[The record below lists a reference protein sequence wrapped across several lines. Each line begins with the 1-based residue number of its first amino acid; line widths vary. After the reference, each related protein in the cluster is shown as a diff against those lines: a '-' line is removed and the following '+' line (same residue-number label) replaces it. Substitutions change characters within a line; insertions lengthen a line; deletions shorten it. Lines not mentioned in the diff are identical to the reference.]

1 VDGRPAHSAGIGRK
15 FPERGEDVAVIRS
28 VIRGVGA
35 YLPKR
40 IVTNADLE
48 RIVDTND
55 AWIVERTGIKQRH
68 IARDDELTSDLGI
81 AAAKQ
86 ALVRSGVD
94 PVDIDLVICATATP
108 DRTFPATAVRIQAG
122 LGITKGAAFDVQAV
136 CSGFVY
142 AMATA
147 DNFLKAGQFKRALVI
162 GAETFSRILD
172 WSDRGTCV
180 LFGDGAGAV
189 VLEAQSQQGGRED
202 RGILST
208 RLRSDGRFEE
218 LLYVDGGPGST
229 KTTGHLRMNG
239 REVFRHA
246 VQKISGVIEETL
258 LMSGYAPNE
267 IDLYVPHQANKRIL
281 DGIAKKLG
289 VEPHKII
296 MTVANHGNTS
306 AASIPLAL
314 NVAFEEHRL
323 GEGSLVLMEAMGG
336 GFTWGAVLARW

>member
-1 VDGRPAHSAGIGRK
+1 M
-15 FPERGEDVAVIRS
+15 AVIRS

-35 YLPKR
+35 YLPKH
-40 IVTNADLE
+40 VL
-48 RIVDTND
+48 TND
-55 AWIVERTGIKQRH
+55 DMSKLVETTDEWIRERTGIRQRH
-68 IARDDELTSDLGI
+68 IVADGELTSDLGI

-86 ALVRSGVD
+86 ALVRSGID
-94 PVDIDLVICATATP
+94 PTSIDLVICATATP
-108 DRTFPATAVRIQAG
+108 DRTFPATAVKIQAG
-122 LGITKGAAFDVQAV
+122 LGITNGAAFDVQAV
-136 CSGFVY
+136 CSGFVF
-142 AMATA
+142 ALATA
-147 DNFLKAGQFKRALVI
+147 DNFLRAGQFKRALVV

-172 WSDRGTCV
+172 WTDRGTCV

-189 VLEAQSQQGGRED
+189 VLEAQTQHGGNSD

-208 RLRSDGRFEE
+208 RIRSDGRFEE

-258 LMSGYAPNE
+258 VDAGLAPDE
-267 IDLYVPHQANKRIL
+267 IDLYVPHQANQRIL

-289 VEPHKII
+289 VDREKIV
-296 MTVANHGNTS
+296 MTLAQHGNTS

-314 NVAFEEHRL
+314 NQAFEEHRL
-323 GEGSLVLMEAMGG
+323 KEGSLVLMEAMGG

>member
-1 VDGRPAHSAGIGRK
+1 L
-15 FPERGEDVAVIRS
+15 AVIRS

-40 IVTNADLE
+40 VLTNADLS
-48 RIVDTND
+48 RIVDTSD
-55 AWIVERTGIKQRH
+55 EWIRERTGISARH
-68 IARDDELTSDLGI
+68 IAADGELTSDLGI
-81 AAAKQ
+81 AAARQ
-86 ALVRSGVD
+86 ALVRAGVD
-94 PVDIDLVICATATP
+94 PVEVDLVICATATP
-108 DRTFPATAVRIQAG
+108 DRTFPATAVRIQSE
-122 LGITKGAAFDVQAV
+122 LGISKGAAFDMQAV

-142 AMATA
+142 ALATA
-147 DNFLKAGQFKRALVI
+147 DSFLKAGQFKRALVI

-172 WSDRGTCV
+172 WSDRSTCV

-189 VLEAQSQQGGRED
+189 VLEAQLQHGTRDD
-202 RGILST
+202 RGILAS

-258 LMSGYAPNE
+258 LMTGYAADE
-267 IDLYVPHQANKRIL
+267 IDLYVPHQANARIL

-289 VEPHKII
+289 VTPEKIVV
-296 MTVANHGNTS
+296 TLGEQGNTS

-314 NVAFEEHRL
+314 NAAFEQRKL
-323 GEGSLVLMEAMGG
+323 KEGSLVLMEAMGG

>member
-1 VDGRPAHSAGIGRK
+1 M
-15 FPERGEDVAVIRS
+15 AVIRS

-40 IVTNADLE
+40 VLTNAELSQM
-48 RIVDTND
+48 VDTSD
-55 AWIVERTGIKQRH
+55 DWIRERTGISARH
-68 IARDDELTSDLGI
+68 IAPDGELTSDLAI

-86 ALVRSGVD
+86 ALVRANVD
-94 PVDIDLVICATATP
+94 PVEIDLVICATATP
-108 DRTFPATAVRIQAG
+108 DRTFPATATRIQAG
-122 LGITKGAAFDVQAV
+122 LGISKGAAFDLQAV

-142 AMATA
+142 AMTTA
-147 DNFLKAGQFKRALVI
+147 DNFLKCGQFKRALVI

-172 WSDRGTCV
+172 WSDRTPSV
-180 LFGDGAGAV
+180 LYGDGAGAV
-189 VLEAQSQQGGRED
+189 VLEAQPQHGTRDD
-202 RGILST
+202 RGILAT
-208 RLRSDGRFEE
+208 RIRSDGRFEE

-229 KTTGHLRMNG
+229 RTTGHLRMNG

-258 LMSGYAPNE
+258 VMTGYAADE
-267 IDLYVPHQANKRIL
+267 IDLYVPHQANARIL

-289 VEPHKII
+289 VSPDKIVV
-296 MTVANHGNTS
+296 TLGQQGNTS

-314 NVAFEEHRL
+314 NHAYEQHKL
-323 GEGSLVLMEAMGG
+323 KEGNLVLMEAMGG